1 MAHVNSD
8 RLPPSPPLTPL
19 RATPTLE
26 SRMPWFVS
34 ASRVMRYH
42 APMPMKD
49 YLLLIT
55 TDTPGA
61 PRIAFGVRVPM
72 RDGVHLAAD
81 VYLPPLVS
89 GEADRWPIILMRTPY
104 LKSSETRA

>member
-1 MAHVNSD
+1 
-8 RLPPSPPLTPL
+8 
-19 RATPTLE
+19 
-26 SRMPWFVS
+26 MPWFVS

-55 TDTPGA
+55 TDTPDA

-81 VYLPPLVS
+81 VYLPPLVP

-104 LKSSETRA
+104 LKSSETALDVGALLRQPRLRLRRDGCARARRL